1 MECLAQSL
9 KSFGIIGAKGEQ
21 ICGFDS
27 VKMSLN
33 TLWVVRKLAKRNRPK
48 DPFEVMKTF
57 ETTECKGWY
66 PE

>member
-1 MECLAQSL
+1 MESLAQSL
-9 KSFGIIGAKGEQ
+9 KSFGIIGAKGER

-27 VKMSLN
+27 GKMSLK
-33 TLWVVRKLAKRNRPK
+33 TLWVVRKIAERNRPK
-48 DPFEVMKTF
+48 DPFEVLKTV